1 MLHWVKVFSLNLMF
15 FFTIQVSL
23 FAKINK
29 TILIPQYFVQSTLLK
44 RVKLVSLYNI
54 AKINPVMQQDSL
66 LYLIKEIVSEAKAEK
81 LT

>member
-15 FFTIQVSL
+15 FFTIRVSL

>member
-1 MLHWVKVFSLNLMF
+1 MF

-29 TILIPQYFVQSTLLK
+29 TILILEFYVQSTLLK
-44 RVKLVSLYNI
+44 PVQLVRWYNN
-54 AKINPVMQQDSL
+54 AKINPVMQQGSL
-66 LYLIKEIVSEAKAEK
+66 LYLIEEMASEAKAEK

>member
-23 FAKINK
+23 FAQINK
-29 TILIPQYFVQSTLLK
+29 TILILEFYVQSTLLK
-44 RVKLVSLYNI
+44 PVQLVSLYNT
-54 AKINPVMQQDSL
+54 AKIYLVLQQGSL
-66 LYLIKEIVSEAKAEK
+66 LYFIEETASEVKAEK

>member
-23 FAKINK
+23 FAQINK